1 MSHSRRRST
10 YALLAAYLLGVAGT
24 LWDWR
29 EHFVGVSSQ
38 APHLVIDAGG
48 LLAIGVL
55 AFTDWDQIRGRTLV
69 VFYVLLALVMLILLG
84 PFALMV
90 AAPHSSLM
98 ASFMRAG
105 MTRSAL
111 GLYLPIVL
119 LASWAAW
126 RWLRLAPVRAWRV
139 AAALGV
145 VVVAVASIW
154 DLYWHQTHPL
164 EMGASMNMLAVPPHQ
179 LILAGFVLGA
189 IGGLAGSLL
198 AGVPPERK
206 ATSPA

>member
-1 MSHSRRRST
+1 M
-10 YALLAAYLLGVAGT
+10 AGT

-90 AAPHSSLM
+90 AAPHGSLM

-189 IGGLAGSLL
+189 IGALGGSVLAGLRLDRS
-198 AGVPPERK
+198 

>member
-1 MSHSRRRST
+1 MSQPRLRST
-10 YALLAAYLLGVAGT
+10 YALLGAYLLGVAGT

-29 EHFVGVSSQ
+29 EHFLGVSSQ

-90 AAPHSSLM
+90 AAPHSSVM

-105 MTRSAL
+105 MTRTAL

-126 RWLRLAPVRAWRV
+126 RWLRLAPVSAWRI
-139 AAALGV
+139 AASLGV
-145 VVVAVASIW
+145 VIVAFASIW
-154 DLYWHQTHPL
+154 DLYWHQMHPL
-164 EMGASMNMLAVPPHQ
+164 EMGASMNMMAVPPHQ

-189 IGGLAGSLL
+189 IGALAGGLL
-198 AGVPPERK
+198 AGLRLNHK
-206 ATSPA
+206 APSIA

>member
-1 MSHSRRRST
+1 MH
-10 YALLAAYLLGVAGT
+10 ALLGAYLLGVIGT

-29 EHFVGVSSQ
+29 EHFLGVSSQ

-55 AFTDWDQIRGRTLV
+55 AFTDWDRIRGRTLA
-69 VFYVLLALVMLILLG
+69 VFYLLLVVVMIILLG

-98 ASFMRAG
+98 ASFMRAA

-119 LASWAAW
+119 LATWAAW
-126 RWLRLAPVRAWRV
+126 RWLRLAPVSAWRI

-189 IGGLAGSLL
+189 IGALAGSLL
-198 AGVPPERK
+198 AGVRRERK
-206 ATSPA
+206 AASPA